1 MSESP
6 LNNKQN
12 RDRIGII
19 LTALYLLLL
28 AGSVL
33 IVGKIGY
40 IQLFWKP
47 NPKIEKAL
55 TPSRQDRTIEPIRG
69 NIIDCNGRLLAMSYP
84 VYDLHMD
91 CTVRL
96 DEFAKMRDRKL
107 AAQKEEAWLLEAS
120 RLSDALAGIFPGKT
134 ADQYY
139 EIIRNGRSKGRRY
152 VPIALRVDRSTM
164 LKVKDFPLFK
174 EGANKGGLIVEQR
187 FVRKY
192 PYGRL
197 ARRTIGF
204 VRDNSSNVA
213 KTHIGLE
220 GKFDAVLHGTDGRE
234 CLRVT
239 DYGRVRD
246 FDSTYVK
253 AVDGEDLRTTINI
266 DFQELADRA
275 LRAEIDS
282 LEDIEGACLVLM
294 EVKSGAIRA
303 MVNLQRNPAAG
314 NGFEEIINHAIGRK
328 CEPGSVFK
336 TVTLLTAV
344 DDGYVKSLDETMPT
358 NHGWVSGTGLRQ
370 DIHILDWE
378 RENKTK
384 EISIY
389 DGFKISSNYVLSSIA
404 VNNYRNRTR
413 HFIEKIYSY
422 GLGDSFE
429 FDLDG
434 LVTPTIP
441 RVPEKR
447 ELNATTLG
455 SVGFGYS
462 TEETPLHILTFYN
475 AIANKG
481 CMMKPY
487 LVEDIEKGG
496 IVKDSRGKSKLNS
509 SICSKA
515 AADTVTRAL
524 VAVTEEGTARR
535 LKNAK
540 CTVAGKTGTS
550 FATFENGQ
558 YSDREGRHKYQ
569 GTFVGF
575 FPAEDPQYSIVCCV
589 YSRPTRRQYQGGG
602 IPARTVRTVV
612 DHLVDTQ
619 PYWQGSVEKGGS
631 APRMASSVTLPQRN
645 GELET
650 AVPSFSGLGLKDAL
664 WLAENA
670 GFKCR
675 YSGDGQVARQAPA
688 AGVKAKKGSTIEIV
702 LK

>member
-1 MSESP
+1 MSEAP
-6 LNNKQN
+6 EKQK
-12 RDRIGII
+12 RDRIGVI
-19 LTALYLLLL
+19 LTGLYICLLV
-28 AGSVL
+28 ASVA
-33 IVGKIGY
+33 IIGKIIY
-40 IQLFWKP
+40 IQLVWKP
-47 NPKIEKAL
+47 SPKIESAL
-55 TPSRQDRTIEPIRG
+55 TPRRTTRTLEPVRG
-69 NIIDCNGRLLAMSYP
+69 NIIDCKGRLLAMSYP
-84 VYDLHMD
+84 VYDIHMD
-91 CTVRL
+91 CSVRL
-96 DEFAKMRDRKL
+96 GEFAKMRDREAAAKKEAAWMEEAGKL
-107 AAQKEEAWLLEAS
+107 AE
-120 RLSDALAGIFPGKT
+120 ALAATFPGKT
-134 ADQYY
+134 AEQYY
-139 EIIRNGRSKGRRY
+139 SLLKEGRSKGRKY
-152 VPIALRVDRSTM
+152 VPIARGIDRSTM
-164 LKVKDFPLFK
+164 LKVKQFPLFR
-174 EGANKGGLIVEQR
+174 EGANKGGYIEQQR

-204 VRDNSSNVA
+204 VRDNSAAVA
-213 KTHIGLE
+213 NTHIGLE
-220 GKFDAVLHGTDGRE
+220 GRFDAVLHGKDGRE
-234 CLRVT
+234 CLRMT
-239 DYGRVRD
+239 DYGSVRD
-246 FDSTYVK
+246 FDSAYVK
-253 AVDGEDLRTTINI
+253 AVDGLDLRTTIDI
-266 DFQELADRA
+266 DMQELADRA

-282 LEDIEGACLVLM
+282 LADIDGGCLVLM
-294 EVKSGAIRA
+294 EVKTGAIRA
-303 MVNLQRNPAAG
+303 MVNLQRDPSRGGAL
-314 NGFEEIINHAIGRK
+314 EEITNHAIGRK

-358 NHGWVSGTGLRQ
+358 NHGWVAGTGLKQ
-370 DIHILDWE
+370 DIHIADWE
-378 RENKTK
+378 REHKTR

-389 DGFKISSNYVLSSIA
+389 DGFKISSNYVLSTIA

-422 GLGDSFE
+422 GLGDSFD
-429 FDLDG
+429 FDLEG

-481 CMMKPY
+481 RMMKPY
-487 LVEDIEKGG
+487 LVEDTERGG
-496 IVKDSRGKSKLNS
+496 VVRDRRGPAILNG

-524 VAVTEEGTARR
+524 IAVTEEGTARR

-550 FATFENGQ
+550 FATFESGQ

-575 FPAEDPQYSIVCCV
+575 FPAEDPQYSIVCSV
-589 YSRPTRRQYQGGG
+589 YSKPTRRQYQGGG

-619 PYWQGSVEKGGS
+619 PYWRNSVK
-631 APRMASSVTLPQRN
+631 
-645 GELET
+645 
-650 AVPSFSGLGLKDAL
+650 
-664 WLAENA
+664 
-670 GFKCR
+670 
-675 YSGDGQVARQAPA
+675 
-688 AGVKAKKGSTIEIV
+688 KAK
-702 LK
+702 